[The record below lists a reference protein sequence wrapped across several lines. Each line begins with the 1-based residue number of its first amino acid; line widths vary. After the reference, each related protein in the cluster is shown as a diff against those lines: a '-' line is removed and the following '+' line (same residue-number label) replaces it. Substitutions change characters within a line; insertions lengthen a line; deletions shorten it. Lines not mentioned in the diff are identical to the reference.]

1 MITLDNTLDDVNRG
15 KKNTLFELITE
26 LKRHPPLVDHIILNA
41 KSSLK
46 LPLFKAQRKKITI
59 HTSTDVFKKL

>member
-1 MITLDNTLDDVNRG
+1 MRIEAKE

-26 LKRHPPLVDHIILNA
+26 LKKHPPLVDHIILNA

-46 LPLFKAQRKKITI
+46 LPLFKAQKIKFTI
-59 HTSTDVFKKL
+59 QTDRCI

>member
-46 LPLFKAQRKKITI
+46 LPP
-59 HTSTDVFKKL
+59 V